1 MSFNPE
7 DVDEPFGVGELNIDG
22 VDHEVPFLRCGF
34 NDCEIVLHWGN
45 SLLRAFYFN
54 EEMNHVEY
62 RDEEKKLKGIRM
74 DQELMDLMQVYGW
87 PMRVDPIPDEQ
98 TSEWFVQMEMRSLES
113 ELDDLDEL

>member
-1 MSFNPE
+1 MFKPE
-7 DVDEPFGVGELNIDG
+7 DIDEPFGVGELEIDG
-22 VDHEVPFLRCGF
+22 VEHEVPFLRCGF
-34 NDCEIVLHWGN
+34 EDKEIVLHYGN

-62 RDEEKKLKGIRM
+62 REDGSLKGIKM

-98 TSEWFVQMEMRSLES
+98 TSEWFVSMEMRSLDS
-113 ELDDLDEL
+113 ELEDLDEL